1 MAPGSCI
8 SGLSEVLVVW
18 RKVERFGEYEITV
31 EHVNRFSPG
40 VRANDIV
47 VRFRNVFPIKTH
59 YRLQNSTRWCG
70 IGGET
75 GKPRLDVVIPLTHD
89 PFPHDSADIRVVYRA
104 TKVILN
110 LREREW
116 LCVVPQ

>member
-1 MAPGSCI
+1 M
-8 SGLSEVLVVW
+8 LVVW

-47 VRFRNVFPIKTH
+47 IRFRNIFPIKTH
-59 YRLQNSTRWCG
+59 YCLQNLTRWCG
-70 IGGET
+70 IEGET

-89 PFPHDSADIRVVYRA
+89 PNSPDIRVICHA
-104 TKVILN
+104 MKVILD
-110 LREREW
+110 LREWEW